1 MVRSVDS
8 KMVLSTR
15 HAARDQVAK
24 LCFDMKRD
32 SKGRK
37 KRVPRGMVS
46 RLVHNL
52 NNENKGLGLT
62 AIQVRRK
69 IDRLWS
75 KHNTSEETSDPGTES
90 ETDVEEDDAT
100 DSSVSSKDVSQ
111 SRKKGGRPVNTS
123 TIDIAAKKQAKVD
136 LMNLVASEFQK
147 LREGMGPKR
156 ISSDKFSSLI
166 LQCKT
171 SLNINPDDDYFE
183 VPRKTIAKRIS
194 RGVTIVKGKGPRS
207 PVQAIEGALIDLLL
221 TLSDMNKPLSV
232 GEGVLLAN
240 ELIEDKK
247 IGDAIRAWKIK
258 NRFYCDQYG
267 RNTDGTIL
275 GSNWWR
281 RFMKQNKSKLSSG
294 KGHKFSCNREDWC
307 TYQNFLNM
315 YHCIYDEMLL
325 AGVAAKIE
333 VPVYMDR
340 EGNPVSVDNAYGR
353 KCTHK
358 LVRPDMCFVFD
369 ETGGNTCMKND
380 GHAGG
385 KKYIRRT
392 GQAAKMRAS
401 ESDNHFTS
409 LTVSALTGESALCAV
424 IFKGKLVVDTIVSKE
439 LIHTQLCQTHIIPLD
454 HLPREKAN
462 ISRRIRLRCIRA
474 FAHDRRRRRSLH
486 CQSLWRRQG
495 LPWWASM

>member
-1 MVRSVDS
+1 
-8 KMVLSTR
+8 MVLSTR
-15 HAARDQVAK
+15 HAARDHVAK

-46 RLVHNL
+46 RLVHTF

-62 AIQVRRK
+62 VIQLRWK

-123 TIDIAAKKQAKVD
+123 IIHIAAKKQAKVD

-156 ISSDKFSSLI
+156 ISSDKFSSLVV
-166 LQCKT
+166 QCKT

-194 RGVTIVKGKGPRS
+194 RGVSIGKGKGPRS

-281 RFMKQNKSKLSSG
+281 RFMKQNNPIVDEGPSRGVSFCPTST
-294 KGHKFSCNREDWC
+294 NRD
-307 TYQNFLNM
+307 
-315 YHCIYDEMLL
+315 
-325 AGVAAKIE
+325 
-333 VPVYMDR
+333 
-340 EGNPVSVDNAYGR
+340 
-353 KCTHK
+353 
-358 LVRPDMCFVFD
+358 
-369 ETGGNTCMKND
+369 
-380 GHAGG
+380 
-385 KKYIRRT
+385 
-392 GQAAKMRAS
+392 
-401 ESDNHFTS
+401 
-409 LTVSALTGESALCAV
+409 SA
-424 IFKGKLVVDTIVSKE
+424 
-439 LIHTQLCQTHIIPLD
+439 
-454 HLPREKAN
+454 
-462 ISRRIRLRCIRA
+462 
-474 FAHDRRRRRSLH
+474 
-486 CQSLWRRQG
+486 
-495 LPWWASM
+495 